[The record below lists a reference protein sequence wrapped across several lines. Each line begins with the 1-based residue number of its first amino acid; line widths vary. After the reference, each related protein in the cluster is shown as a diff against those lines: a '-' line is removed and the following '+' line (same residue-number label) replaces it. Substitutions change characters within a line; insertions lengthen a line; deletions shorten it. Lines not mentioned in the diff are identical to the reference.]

1 MWNFAPGRKKIE
13 RNKIRKKSESEEL
26 KIRIKKINLKEKR

>member
-1 MWNFAPGRKKIE
+1 MWKFAPGRKKIE

-26 KIRIKKINLKEKR
+26 KIRIKKVKVKEKR